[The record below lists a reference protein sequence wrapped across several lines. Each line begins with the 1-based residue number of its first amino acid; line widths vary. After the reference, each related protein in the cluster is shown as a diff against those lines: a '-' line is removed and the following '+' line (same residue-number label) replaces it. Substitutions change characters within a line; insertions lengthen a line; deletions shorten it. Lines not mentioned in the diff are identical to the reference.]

1 MLVLVLSLAC
11 GGEKWVPME
20 VVDRGAACLIA
31 TEADAL
37 GTVTVDSG
45 ECMSSSCDRDEQGS
59 CTATLDGDTIT
70 VTSTFSWETATGKV
84 ACTDD
89 CGLLSA
95 ECTVGPLA
103 AGTYTLVHGSDQQ
116 TVTVPTEDDCGPT

>member
-11 GGEKWVPME
+11 GGEKWEPME
-20 VVDRGAACLIA
+20 VVDQGSTCLVA

-37 GTVTVDSG
+37 GTVTVYSD
-45 ECMSSSCDRDEQGS
+45 ECMSSSCDRNEQGS

-70 VTSTFSWETATGKV
+70 VTSIFSWETATGNV
-84 ACTDD
+84 DCTDD

-95 ECTVGPLA
+95 DCTVGPLA
-103 AGTYTLVHGSDQQ
+103 AGSYTLVHGSDTE
-116 TVTVPTEDDCGPT
+116 TVTVPTEADCEPW